1 MKRLFRALGVSQPTR
16 TYTPTTDT
24 TSPAAATPES
34 SRNSS
39 PESSRSPSPVRSRSR
54 NHPDLSELPSRPRR
68 KAEAL
73 AESIQSAR
81 ERGVDPEFI
90 AYAETTLSNLAS
102 HTQPS
107 VMETNLDIRHLD
119 TIVQSYRYNNLNLE
133 AFNSKDAFVAS
144 LVEGQGSGR
153 AERAVV
159 RDYPNLHHFA
169 ADVRHHEDGRT
180 TVIILE
186 PASAGNEENLPGY
199 TELAS
204 ALRYNLGPQ
213 CRMVVIEAEAQ
224 KSLSDCVA
232 FALDFA
238 LVAYQERRTTFDQ
251 WHENLAAYGTI
262 ADNGV
267 QDKKYGPFDRGLYRN
282 QGIYLIKG
290 WGVLPPVFYK
300 HAHSHETLKGVEKR
314 QPGSLETDVSTGS
327 NKDGAESLEE
337 RMEAFSDRHGFRPR
351 NISIEASRARKIR
364 HALES

>member
-1 MKRLFRALGVSQPTR
+1 MRRLFRALGVSQPTR

-119 TIVQSYRYNNLNLE
+119 TIVRSYRYNNLNLE

-144 LVEGQGSGR
+144 LVAGQGSGR

-186 PASAGNEENLPGY
+186 PASAGNQENLPGY

-204 ALRYNLGPQ
+204 ALRYNLGSQ

-238 LVAYQERRTTFDQ
+238 
-251 WHENLAAYGTI
+251 
-262 ADNGV
+262 
-267 QDKKYGPFDRGLYRN
+267 
-282 QGIYLIKG
+282 
-290 WGVLPPVFYK
+290 
-300 HAHSHETLKGVEKR
+300 
-314 QPGSLETDVSTGS
+314 
-327 NKDGAESLEE
+327 
-337 RMEAFSDRHGFRPR
+337 
-351 NISIEASRARKIR
+351 
-364 HALES
+364 